1 MVTIYFDESG
11 DLGFDFSKKGTSHQ
25 FLVTFLIIKN
35 KRSITTL
42 VKKTFKS
49 LPSAIKRKN
58 SGVLHAQYEKPSTV
72 IKLLKGLARK
82 EILIASMLLNKR
94 NVIISSNPNELY
106 ANIVISLINRLY
118 TDGVFT
124 DDEHVSLIA
133 SQRNT
138 SKSLNKRFS
147 ENVVN
152 NTQGTKFSVT
162 ILKPAEDKCL
172 QAADFVS
179 WALWQK
185 YTRQDVTYTNLIKDK
200 ILYEYEMYK

>member
-1 MVTIYFDESG
+1 MTAIYFDESG
-11 DLGFDFSKKGTSHQ
+11 DLGFDFSKKGTSNQ

-35 KRSITTL
+35 KRSVSTL

-72 IKLLKGLARK
+72 IRLLKGLARK
-82 EILIASMLLNKR
+82 EIQIASMLLNKR
-94 NVIISSNPNELY
+94 NMIISGNPNELY
-106 ANIVISLINRLY
+106 ASIVISLINRLY
-118 TDGVFT
+118 ADGVFA

-138 SKSLNKRFS
+138 SKSLNNRFS
-147 ENVVN
+147 ESVVN
-152 NTQGTKFSVT
+152 NAQVTKFTVN

-172 QAADFVS
+172 QAVDFVS

-185 YTRQDVTYTNLIKDK
+185 YTRQDLTFTNLIMDK